1 MKLYFKLSSIFLSFL
16 LSCSLMAQSRQ
27 NTEEPD
33 TGTIKGQLFDQK
45 KETVPFATVSVIKLP
60 DSTVVTGTTT
70 NMDGSFKLKP
80 SYNGKFMLRFSAIG
94 YSPAYTKSFQ
104 ISGAKFSKDFGDI
117 IIEEETTMLNEVMLK
132 TRRPRVKVENGK
144 MVMRVEGTA
153 MAAGNTA
160 YQMLSRAP
168 GVSVDQ
174 NGSFKINGKSGVAVM
189 IDGRLSYLSGT
200 ELQALLEGMPAENI
214 ESIEVINNPS
224 AKYDA
229 QGAAGILSINL
240 KKNSLTGVN
249 GSVYAGYQH
258 NEQDFLNAGL
268 NLNYK
273 KGNWNSF
280 LNLDLAQR
288 GMVRDQAIYRIFP
301 PEEGLKYFDQTG
313 KDQRKRFVPSVQLGT
328 DFDINERNSIG
339 AMFNFTYQDR
349 NYNWNTAT
357 NLIDANREL
366 MGRISARN
374 HQDEQFGTGR
384 LNFHYTG
391 KLDTIGTSLSADVD
405 YVRLKKENHSSF
417 RNLYTYPDE
426 TPDKTQNLFSNTNSD
441 YDIYSA
447 KIDFSTPLSETSNL
461 GLGLK
466 ASKVISDSDLKYF
479 REEGGKRVLD
489 PSISDKFRYEEE
501 IYAAYASYHNKFND
515 TWNLDLGLRAE
526 QTNGKGISFT
536 AEEVNKKDYFQ
547 LFPNFSLEQKV
558 SDNYKLNYSFSRRI
572 NRPDYGLLNPAIFYL
587 DPYTYVVGNPDLEP
601 QINNSVQLNQ
611 TFFKKYNLM
620 LSYDFARDYI
630 VEIPITDPETL
641 KSNLTQRNIDG
652 FRSYGATLV
661 APFEPASFWNMNNT
675 MVLNQENYDLEIA
688 GESIQNNQL
697 FFMLQSN
704 HQFDLPADIQLEL
717 NATYRTPMAYG
728 VYTIGEQWWLDAG
741 LKKSFMDDKLSVS
754 LNATDVFK
762 TMDMHVEAKYTGNL
776 FVIDQYFG
784 NRAISLSLRY
794 NFSKGSKA
802 ERKSRQNSLEEM
814 SRAGAK

>member
-1 MKLYFKLSSIFLSFL
+1 
-16 LSCSLMAQSRQ
+16 MAQSRQ
-27 NTEEPD
+27 NAGEPES
-33 TGTIKGQLFDQK
+33 GTIKGQLFDQK
-45 KETVPFATVSVIKLP
+45 KETVPFATVSVMKLP

-384 LNFHYTG
+384 LN
-391 KLDTIGTSLSADVD
+391 
-405 YVRLKKENHSSF
+405 
-417 RNLYTYPDE
+417 
-426 TPDKTQNLFSNTNSD
+426 
-441 YDIYSA
+441 
-447 KIDFSTPLSETSNL
+447 
-461 GLGLK
+461 
-466 ASKVISDSDLKYF
+466 
-479 REEGGKRVLD
+479 
-489 PSISDKFRYEEE
+489 
-501 IYAAYASYHNKFND
+501 
-515 TWNLDLGLRAE
+515 
-526 QTNGKGISFT
+526 
-536 AEEVNKKDYFQ
+536 
-547 LFPNFSLEQKV
+547 
-558 SDNYKLNYSFSRRI
+558 
-572 NRPDYGLLNPAIFYL
+572 
-587 DPYTYVVGNPDLEP
+587 
-601 QINNSVQLNQ
+601 
-611 TFFKKYNLM
+611 
-620 LSYDFARDYI
+620 
-630 VEIPITDPETL
+630 
-641 KSNLTQRNIDG
+641 
-652 FRSYGATLV
+652 
-661 APFEPASFWNMNNT
+661 
-675 MVLNQENYDLEIA
+675 
-688 GESIQNNQL
+688 
-697 FFMLQSN
+697 
-704 HQFDLPADIQLEL
+704 
-717 NATYRTPMAYG
+717 
-728 VYTIGEQWWLDAG
+728 
-741 LKKSFMDDKLSVS
+741 
-754 LNATDVFK
+754 
-762 TMDMHVEAKYTGNL
+762 
-776 FVIDQYFG
+776 
-784 NRAISLSLRY
+784 
-794 NFSKGSKA
+794 
-802 ERKSRQNSLEEM
+802 
-814 SRAGAK
+814 